1 MAIDKTVEVLD
12 AEIIEREDPI
22 KEGWIQKAYKM
33 ASALYEG
40 LFDATAP
47 GDSSQAWSG
56 HDHAQSG
63 GPIARGCAWSEDG
76 GNDAPLFTYE
86 PTVAK
91 SQARIDSLSG
101 FSKTAGMAR
110 YYGSPLFEPYIAKL
124 KGRLCY
130 TAINSKFTLY
140 FVETNGTATSKKSI
154 EVSIELEETANESY
168 PVWVDLPDI
177 PLNPGKWNRLD
188 IYGEADSYDSAN
200 APSLKI
206 YGIVLTEAPGLTIY
220 GKSKLLSRLDSGIGS
235 QASASGLAHTS
246 FQPLEQTLVADEQPL
261 DADTLSRVQ
270 WFANGL
276 YEGVLDQRAP
286 GTNTQTCR
294 GHDHDDYGGLGIT
307 RNKVCSLSTGERGPY
322 TKTIGMMGEHGTS
335 SPSTGSA
342 IWHLADEDT
351 SAGGLR
357 STAGV
362 AHMIGPVSPGI
373 TNTGTSTAP
382 YLDAMAYIT
391 STSLS
396 STNYTVRVAIYN
408 RDQAAFSA
416 VASFTTVG
424 NSGGQWLYIDEIPC
438 DDDQFNSFDIYVQCS
453 DPSVTIVTHY
463 VQISESA
470 LVDGSV
476 VSQPESSATSGHLGV
491 AP

>member
-40 LFDATAP
+40 LFDTTAP

-63 GPIARGCAWSEDG
+63 GPIARGCAISEDNG
-76 GNDAPLFTYE
+76 DGTPLFEANPIT
-86 PTVAK
+86 PRV
-91 SQARIDSLSG
+91 QFSLDDFG
-101 FSKTAGMAR
+101 KVPKFR
-110 YYGSPLFEPYIAKL
+110 YYASPLFDEYRSFL
-124 KGRLCY
+124 QGRLCY
-130 TAINSKFTLY
+130 TAVNSKFTLY
-140 FVETNGTATSKKSI
+140 FVEVGGTATSKKSI

-168 PVWVDLPDI
+168 PVWVDLPPI
-177 PLNPGKWNRLD
+177 PMAPGRWNQLM
-188 IYGEADSYDSAN
+188 IYGECEKYDSAN

-206 YGIVLTEAPGLTIY
+206 YGIVLTEAPGLTTY

-235 QASASGLAHTS
+235 QASASGLAHVS

-286 GTNTQTCR
+286 GANTQTCR
-294 GHDHDDYGGLGIT
+294 GHDHDDYGGLAIT
-307 RNKVCSLSTGERGPY
+307 RNKVCSLSKGESAPF
-322 TKTIGMMGEHGTS
+322 TKNIGMMGEHGTS

-382 YLDAMAYIT
+382 YLDAYLYFTADA
-391 STSLS
+391 SPAV
-396 STNYTVRVAIYN
+396 NFTVRFAIYN
-408 RDQAAFSA
+408 RDQASFSA
-416 VASFTTVG
+416 VKSMTSVG
-424 NSGGQWLYIDEIPC
+424 GTLEGWLYIDEIPC
-438 DDDQFNSFDIYVQCS
+438 DDDQFNSFDIYVQC
-453 DPSVTIVTHY
+453 DTANTEILVHY

-470 LVDGSV
+470 LVDGSI